1 MRMRENERQPR
12 RRVYAKPVKRRAP
25 RRFEALGARR
35 SGTMWGMETLKK
47 LKQKAGSRETEPSA
61 GAAPD
66 VVRGFSSMDP
76 PLSVADAGA
85 PPGAFSRV

>member
-47 LKQKAGSRETEPSA
+47 LKQKAGSRNRAVRRRGACARRRVLDRPGREPGL
-61 GAAPD
+61 GASGARE
-66 VVRGFSSMDP
+66 VRE
-76 PLSVADAGA
+76 LL
-85 PPGAFSRV
+85 

>member
-47 LKQKAGSRETEPSA
+47 LKQKSLPE
-61 GAAPD
+61 
-66 VVRGFSSMDP
+66 
-76 PLSVADAGA
+76 
-85 PPGAFSRV
+85 

>member
-35 SGTMWGMETLKK
+35 SGTMWGMDTLKK
-47 LKQKAGSRETEPSA
+47 LKQKAG
-61 GAAPD
+61 
-66 VVRGFSSMDP
+66 
-76 PLSVADAGA
+76 
-85 PPGAFSRV
+85 